1 MTVVVS
7 VSSNDCLFFFIVDKM
22 IFYKLNQAAR
32 LSAKLIFVQLM
43 CAKCC
48 LQIWE
53 DGTSEKICV
62 YY

>member
-7 VSSNDCLFFFIVDKM
+7 VSSNDCLLFFIV
-22 IFYKLNQAAR
+22 FCVNNKLNQAAR
-32 LSAKLIFVQLM
+32 LSAKWIFVQLM
-43 CAKCC
+43 CAMCC

-53 DGTSEKICV
+53 DGTSEKMCV